1 MAQTKTGVDFTPDE
15 DFETSMNDGPR
26 KKHIDDLPP
35 QKEGFIAEYQKMRD
49 EGGELKVGHAGLY
62 WEEDGTAHLTEK
74 TGKDEFVETTVDI
87 GLSGKGKLLVL
98 CEEGIANMVR
108 ELADDDGNHLP
119 SSKTGVVVHYVV
131 QGIAR
136 DFGITFNRQPVSLG
150 GNQGRGAS
158 KSGRDA
164 GKRALTKKEKN
175 ALLDRM
181 NIAFYQ
187 QDIQDGKMTFEEAQQ
202 KTADAF
208 KQKLELEKLG
218 YYLSPNKTEGVMM
231 YDWKSCIKKAYENDT
246 VKNKDVVSVY
256 TKNKLEV
263 LIPNVFD
270 NYFADKEKRNK
281 TNANHIVKSKLSGW
295 IIEDAIKYSV
305 GGMRNE
311 SGQKV
316 EQETFI
322 ESNAD
327 ILETVGFKEK
337 GEVKGIHIA
346 KMKHPGM
353 MKPRWV
359 VVDTLVDGRQV
370 LHCYDQD
377 GGKSTFHSV

>member
-1 MAQTKTGVDFTPDE
+1 
-15 DFETSMNDGPR
+15 
-26 KKHIDDLPP
+26 
-35 QKEGFIAEYQKMRD
+35 
-49 EGGELKVGHAGLY
+49 
-62 WEEDGTAHLTEK
+62 
-74 TGKDEFVETTVDI
+74 
-87 GLSGKGKLLVL
+87 
-98 CEEGIANMVR
+98 
-108 ELADDDGNHLP
+108 
-119 SSKTGVVVHYVV
+119 
-131 QGIAR
+131 
-136 DFGITFNRQPVSLG
+136 
-150 GNQGRGAS
+150 
-158 KSGRDA
+158 
-164 GKRALTKKEKN
+164 
-175 ALLDRM
+175 
-181 NIAFYQ
+181 
-187 QDIQDGKMTFEEAQQ
+187 
-202 KTADAF
+202 
-208 KQKLELEKLG
+208 
-218 YYLSPNKTEGVMM
+218 MM

-316 EQETFI
+316 EQESFI